1 MKLKKWKAIG
11 LTAFLTLALAA
22 CNTNEEAEKETAA
35 SKSETTEQ
43 AKHKEEVHTEE
54 NEQAHKEEHGE
65 VSVGARYIVSS
76 ETAVH
81 VLNEKFEEVQ
91 KFDIGSG
98 AFTVADAG
106 RYVFVRDAANKDSY
120 TLLDSGLYVEDHG
133 DHLHPYE
140 EAPILAKSE
149 IAANKPTHMISHAGR
164 TAIFNDGSGKVDV
177 YENAQLSTDELK
189 QSFVYEGAAHHGAA
203 VPLSTGELAVT
214 YVANEGDA
222 LPTGVKI
229 VDTAGN
235 ETARVTDH
243 CEGLHGTAYTG
254 EGATEK
260 LAFGCIGKVVVY
272 DVATKKATDVPLPDV
287 GARVGTV
294 KIGEASN
301 YFVTNYSVEGQEQN
315 KIGVV
320 NAETAEFRLVELPA
334 AYKSALLAAPNNQAY
349 VLAADGNV
357 YHINLDTAKI
367 ETTIAA
373 LNPFNLDEEAPALFM
388 ANSKVY
394 VMMPSFQK
402 IYAVHGNHVHEEAKL
417 DFVPTAITAVEI
429 AK

>member
-22 CNTNEEAEKETAA
+22 CNTGEEAEKETAA
-35 SKSETTEQ
+35 SKDETEQ
-43 AKHKEEVHTEE
+43 VDKNEDTHADDKEHD
-54 NEQAHKEEHGE
+54 HDGEHGE

-76 ETAVH
+76 ESAVH

-98 AFTVADAG
+98 AFTVSDAG
-106 RYVFVRDAANKDSY
+106 RYVFVRDAVNKDSY

-140 EAPILAKSE
+140 EAPVLAKSE
-149 IAANKPTHMISHAGR
+149 VAAAKPAHMISHAGR
-164 TAIFNDGSGKVDV
+164 TAIFNDGSGMVDV
-177 YENAQLSTDELK
+177 YDNDKLSTDEFK
-189 QSFVYEGAAHHGAA
+189 SSFVYEGVAHHGAA
-203 VPLSTGELAVT
+203 VPLSTGALAVT
-214 YVANEGDA
+214 YVAKEGDA
-222 LPTGVKI
+222 LPIGVKI
-229 VDTAGN
+229 VDKTGKEIAV
-235 ETARVTDH
+235 VTDS

-260 LAFGCIGKVVVY
+260 LAFGCMDKAVVY
-272 DVATKKATDVPLPDV
+272 DVATKKAMDVALPDAS
-287 GARVGTV
+287 ARVGTV
-294 KIGEASN
+294 KIGEASK
-301 YFVTNYSVEGQEQN
+301 YFVTNYSIEGQEQN
-315 KIGVV
+315 KIGVI
-320 NAETAEFRLVELPA
+320 NAETGEFRLVELPA
-334 AYKSALLAAPNNQAY
+334 AYKSALLAAPNDNAY
-349 VLAADGNV
+349 VMAADGNV
-357 YHINLDTAKI
+357 YHINLETAKI

-373 LNPFNLDEEAPALFM
+373 LNPFNLDEEAPELFM
-388 ANSKVY
+388 ANEKVY

-417 DFVPTAITAVEI
+417 DFVPTAIAAVEI